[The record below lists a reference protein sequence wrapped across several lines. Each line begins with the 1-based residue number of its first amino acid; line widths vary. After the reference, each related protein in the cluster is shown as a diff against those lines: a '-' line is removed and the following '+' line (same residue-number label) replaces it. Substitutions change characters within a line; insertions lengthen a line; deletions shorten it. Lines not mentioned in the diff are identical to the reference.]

1 MATLS
6 SDGKYVT
13 VVKGDTLSEIARDYG
28 KGKTYQQLAAIN
40 NIKNPNLI
48 YIGQKIYLDNSSG
61 SSSSSTSTNSNV
73 VTIDQFGLQADTD
86 NTLFITWS
94 WSKTSETDHY
104 EVEWY
109 YYTDNNI
116 WFVGEKANVDAED
129 KQDTY
134 NIPDNA
140 KKVRVRIKP
149 ISKTKTQNNKETTY
163 WTANWSTYK
172 EYDTTKLPPKQ
183 PTSAPSVEIEK
194 LQLTTKLENIDLNAT
209 GIQFQI
215 YRDESTHVITSKVIN
230 ISATNTASYTYTLT
244 TGHEYKVR
252 CRSYKDGVYSDWSPW
267 SESKGTMPDAPG
279 KITTCKANSKTSVY
293 LEWSASNTA
302 KTYDIEYTTEL
313 RYFDGS
319 NQTTPIND
327 VKTTHYEI
335 TGLESGDEYFF
346 RVRAVN
352 DNGESGWT
360 EPVSVAIGEPPT
372 APTTWSSTTTAI
384 VGEPLN
390 LYWVHNA
397 EDASSETFAELEI
410 YTDGVKATYTIE
422 NTETDE
428 DEKDKTKVYS
438 VDTSNYVEGTKIQWR
453 VRTAGVTKEYGDW
466 SVQRTVD
473 VYAPPT
479 LALSVKDAAGSV
491 INTLTQFPFYIS
503 GLPGPKTQAPIS
515 YHLSIIANE
524 TYVTSDNIG
533 NTKTVKSG
541 EEVYSEYFDIT
552 DSLLVEL
559 LPSSIDLE
567 NNIGYTVKCVVSMN
581 SGLTAE
587 STHDFTVSWTDISYS
602 PNAEISIDEDN
613 IAAYIK
619 PYCEESRLVYKK
631 ANVTEDSITLLDET
645 IETNI
650 YGEPVDSLISENVQ
664 IYFGTTADGDEIYYW
679 EDTEKTTVEGVTL
692 SVYRREF
699 DGRFTEIATGLDNEV
714 GTFVT
719 DPHPALDYAR
729 YRIVAITD
737 STGAVSYYDVPAY
750 PVGEKAAIIQWDEEW
765 SYFDAGEDELEQPPW
780 AGSLLK
786 LPYNL
791 DVTEKNSSDVS
802 LIEYAGRRHPVSYYG
817 THVGEAQSWKLEI
830 DREDEETL
838 YALRRLKIWMGD
850 VYVREPSG
858 TGFWANVQ
866 VSFGQT
872 HCEVTIPVTIEITR
886 VEGGV

>member
-48 YIGQKIYLDNSSG
+48 YIGQKIYLDSSSSSSSG
-61 SSSSSTSTNSNV
+61 SSSSSSSSSSNV

-86 NTLFITWS
+86 STLFVTWTWS
-94 WSKTSETDHY
+94 KSNTDHY

-109 YYTDNNI
+109 YYTDNKI
-116 WFVGEKANVDAED
+116 WFVGSKTTTED
-129 KQDTY
+129 KQSTY

-140 KKVRVRIKP
+140 KQVKVKIKP
-149 ISKTKTQNNKETTY
+149 VSKTYTSNNKETSY
-163 WTANWSTYK
+163 WTANWSTEK
-172 EYDTTKLPPKQ
+172 KYDTTNLPPQQ
-183 PTSAPSVEIEK
+183 PSSAPEVTVEKFK
-194 LQLTTKLENIDLNAT
+194 LTAKLENIDLNAT
-209 GIQFQI
+209 EIQFQV
-215 YRDESTHVITSKVIN
+215 YKDDKTVFNTTTAKIT
-230 ISATNTASYTYTLT
+230 ATNTASMQCTLDA
-244 TGHEYKVR
+244 GSEYKVR
-252 CRSYKDGVYSDWSPW
+252 CRSYKGGIYSDWSPF
-267 SESKGTMPDAPG
+267 SEAYGTIPATPVG
-279 KITTCKANSKTSVY
+279 ITTCKANSKTSVY
-293 LEWSASNTA
+293 LEWSAVTTA
-302 KTYDIEYTTEL
+302 ETYDIEYTTEL

-319 NQTTPIND
+319 NQTTSVND
-327 VKTTHYEI
+327 IETTHYEI

-352 DNGESGWT
+352 EDGESDWT
-360 EPVSVAIGEPPT
+360 EPVSVSIGEPPT

-384 VGEPLN
+384 VGEALN

-397 EDASSETFAELEI
+397 KDSSSETFAELEI
-410 YTDGVKATYTIE
+410 YIDGLKESYTIE

-428 DEKDKTKVYS
+428 DKKDKTKVYS
-438 VDTSNYVEGTKIQWR
+438 VDTSEFVEGTKLQWR
-453 VRTAGVTKEYGDW
+453 VRTAGATNEYGEW

-473 VYAPPT
+473 IYAKPE
-479 LALSVKDAAGSV
+479 LELE
-491 INTLTQFPFYIS
+491 INDTNGVVTDMITQYPIYIETVTK
-503 GLPGPKTQAPIS
+503 PKTQAPIG

-524 TYVTSDNIG
+524 TYETNDNIG
-533 NTKTVKSG
+533 NSKTVKAG
-541 EEVYSEYFDIT
+541 EEVYSKHYDTSEA
-552 DSLLVEL
+552 LLVKL
-559 LPSSIDLE
+559 LPSSVDLE
-567 NNIGYTVKCVVSMN
+567 NNMSYTVKCVVSMN

-587 STHDFTVSWTDISYS
+587 ATGEFTVAWTEVSYE

-613 IAAYIK
+613 LAAYIK
-619 PYCEESRLVYKK
+619 PYCEESNIKLHKLDGDY
-631 ANVTEDSITLLDET
+631 AITEET
-645 IETNI
+645 IEFV
-650 YGEPVDSLISENVQ
+650 YGEPVEGQKTTTGEQV
-664 IYFGTTADGDEIYYW
+664 YFGTTADGDEVYYC
-679 EDTEKTTVEGVTL
+679 EVVTKSTVEGVSL
-692 SVYRREF
+692 SVYRREY
-699 DGRFTEIATGLDNEV
+699 DGTFTEIATGLPNEV

-737 STGAVSYYDVPAY
+737 ATGAIGYYDVPGY
-750 PVGEKAAIIQWDEEW
+750 PIGEKAAVIQWDEEW
-765 SYFDAGEDELEQPPW
+765 SYFYTGEDELEQPPW

-791 DVTEKNSSDVS
+791 DVTEKGSQDVS
-802 LIEYAGRRHPVSYYG
+802 LIEYVGRKRPVSYYG
-817 THVGEAQSWKLEI
+817 THLGEGQSWKLEI
-830 DREDEETL
+830 DREDKETL

-858 TGFWANVQ
+858 TGFWANVA